1 MHQIV
6 RCCLG
11 TVKMTD
17 DFDQEFV
24 GFFQNDFV
32 DDLYEGFHLAVGQDD
47 FPVNGMFHRK
57 FFGIFLQQSEVHIQT
72 GCGNIFR
79 LINLY
84 IVDLGLIYEL
94 KYDGDKT
101 IDIDL
106 TFSTPS
112 CPLGDTIISGV
123 KETIKKKYPDFTTNV
138 EVVFDPPWNTEM
150 VSEDGR
156 RMLGM

>member
-1 MHQIV
+1 
-6 RCCLG
+6 
-11 TVKMTD
+11 MTNEEITNFELEVLELLKNVMD
-17 DFDQEFV
+17 PEI
-24 GFFQNDFV
+24 
-32 DDLYEGFHLAVGQDD
+32 E
-47 FPVNGMFHRK
+47 VN
-57 FFGIFLQQSEVHIQT
+57 
-72 GCGNIFR
+72 
-79 LINLY
+79 